1 MVFAL
6 GAAGAIEYMP
16 ENAAPVFKERRLAGE
31 NFSCLVPDCPSPALT
46 VVDRGRR
53 RHGFSHVTGGG
64 HDGMGVA
71 HLQCQ
76 LLIQRWLRERYPSL
90 DVDLEMTTADGRR
103 RADVMATS
111 RSSGAQI
118 AFEVQYASMSPGE
131 WQTRH
136 DSYREMGIVD
146 VWLWGY
152 GGAHF
157 HANKY
162 SPGSIESNPTLAAVG
177 AADLPILW
185 IDPAFEH
192 IGYTTREAHPF
203 ELPGVRVLS
212 TSGFGVLQS
221 EPLSEF
227 RIDADRRFLTDQIA
241 HLLEEPARVEK
252 FFEQRR
258 LEVEQRRLAAEQ
270 QERRRQE
277 NHEGFYR
284 RIRTKSEANA
294 RLWPSTADCRR
305 ITALFGLVP
314 EFLKHVPI
322 SGKTVIQLPVP
333 PVMWQGMLY
342 LRYVHGRRD
351 GWRLNI
357 RGMAH
362 DLESMDP
369 DVRLPEEAVRS
380 WLGALEQYGHVA
392 RIPSSYRYDKWPKFE
407 VRARVEPDRQSITTM
422 GAQSDSRESAIAE
435 FLGRPGPLLT
445 ADELRGRGLPVRAE
459 HKTPSGKPACIHC
472 SAALG
477 SSMEKAYGYHGHCA
491 PELSRVLNHPLRA

>member
-1 MVFAL
+1 HIA
-6 GAAGAIEYMP
+6 
-16 ENAAPVFKERRLAGE
+16 
-31 NFSCLVPDCPSPALT
+31 
-46 VVDRGRR
+46 
-53 RHGFSHVTGGG
+53 GGG

-76 LLIQRWLRERYPSL
+76 LLIQRWLTQRYPSL
-90 DVDLEMTTADGRR
+90 DVNLEITTADGRR
-103 RADVMATS
+103 RADVMAKS

-131 WQTRH
+131 WQARH

-157 HANKY
+157 HASKY
-162 SPGSIESNPTLAAVG
+162 SPGSMESNPTLAAVG
-177 AADLPILW
+177 AAELPILW

-212 TSGFGVLQS
+212 ASGFGVLQS
-221 EPLSEF
+221 EPLSKF
-227 RIDADRRFLTDQIA
+227 WIDTDRRFLTDHLA
-241 HLLEEPARVEK
+241 DLLEEPTRVKK
-252 FFEQRR
+252 FF
-258 LEVEQRRLAAEQ
+258 EQRRLAAEQ

-284 RIRTKSEANA
+284 RIRTKAEANA
-294 RLWPSTADCRR
+294 RLWPSTAECRR

-314 EFLKHVPI
+314 EFLKHVPTRGETI
-322 SGKTVIQLPVP
+322 IHLPVP

-342 LRYVHGRRD
+342 LKYIRGRRD
-351 GWRLNI
+351 GWQLNV
-357 RGMAH
+357 RALAQE
-362 DLESMDP
+362 LESMDV
-369 DVRLPEEAVRS
+369 DVRFPEEAVRS
-380 WLGALEQYGHVA
+380 WLGVLEQYGHIA

-407 VRARVEPDRQSITTM
+407 VRATVQQHR
-422 GAQSDSRESAIAE
+422 RESLAKDGAESDRREAAIAE

-445 ADELRGRGLPVRAE
+445 TQELRGRGLPIHAE
-459 HKTPSGKPACIHC
+459 RKTPSGKAACVHC

-477 SSMEKAYGYHGHCA
+477 SSMDKALGYHGHCA
-491 PELSRVLNHPLRA
+491 PALSRVLNHPLRG